1 MWSERLRVR
10 NATQL
15 APSVILALAAG
26 CTIYVVSLLPVPKH
40 PIDTFFTVPC
50 SDYYQLMNNIIAAAL
65 NGQLHL
71 ASIVTICLTHCLHP
85 FAAVCTTHMCHI
97 YVPCSFSLSW
107 VNWSVIAV
115 TKCLPCST
123 STYAAPLEGPAYSYQ
138 EFHLLHL
145 YSIIHKPL
153 VPSWGTPLWSL
164 WCPEKP
170 GLLRHAVPYPSVKD
184 THCQRVGMFQSPC
197 QSRLYSHNTLPQIT
211 LPKPGYWLKSSWST
225 LAKEPKLLPPPYA
238 HVVINDIKTSLD
250 SANFGKCGTT
260 VGIYIM

>member
-1 MWSERLRVR
+1 
-10 NATQL
+10 
-15 APSVILALAAG
+15 
-26 CTIYVVSLLPVPKH
+26 
-40 PIDTFFTVPC
+40 
-50 SDYYQLMNNIIAAAL
+50 MNNIIAAGPERPAASGLHCHHLSYTLSTPFCCSVYHLTCAICAL
-65 NGQLHL
+65 
-71 ASIVTICLTHCLHP
+71 
-85 FAAVCTTHMCHI
+85 
-97 YVPCSFSLSW
+97 YFSLSW
-107 VNWSVIAV
+107 VDWSVIAV

-123 STYAAPLEGPAYSYQ
+123 STYAAPLEGPAYSYP

-170 GLLRHAVPYPSVKD
+170 GLLRHAVPSPSVKD

-197 QSRLYSHNTLPQIT
+197 QSHLYSHNTLPQIT
-211 LPKPGYWLKSSWST
+211 LVPKLSYWLKSSWST